1 MGRINSEIPR
11 HIAIIMDGNRRWA
24 RRRKLQIF
32 KGHEKVAE
40 EVIQE
45 LVDRCLEL
53 GISHL
58 TLWAFSTENW
68 KREKKEVEAILN
80 LLRDMLNKGEKA
92 FEGRDVRVNAI
103 GDLSRFPSD
112 IEDGMRRWMKE
123 SKDNQDLTVTFA
135 LNYGGHD
142 ELVRA
147 MRNLTADLKKQG
159 ELGVEKITADE
170 IEDHLDTSDLPKID
184 LIIRPGGEKR
194 LSGFMSWQSAY
205 AELYFTDILMP
216 DFGSEQLDKAL
227 QDYAE
232 RERRFGQ

>member
-1 MGRINSEIPR
+1 MKQSSSIPQ

-24 RRRKLQIF
+24 RRHKLQIF
-32 KGHEKVAE
+32 KGHEKVAK
-40 EVIQE
+40 EVIQD

-68 KREKKEVEAILN
+68 KRDEREVEAILD
-80 LLRDMLNKGEKA
+80 LLRDMFVKGKKA
-92 FEGRDVRVNAI
+92 LEGRDVRINTI
-103 GDLSRFPSD
+103 GDLSRFPAD
-112 IEDGMRRWMKE
+112 IRQGIRRWMDE
-123 SKDNQDLTVTFA
+123 SKDSRSLTVTFA

-147 MRNLTADLKKQG
+147 VRSLITDLKKQG
-159 ELGVEKITADE
+159 SLDAEQITADK
-170 IEDHLDTSDLPKID
+170 IESYLDSDNLPHPD

-194 LSGFMSWQSAY
+194 LSGFLSWQSAY

-216 DFGSEQLDKAL
+216 DFGSKQLDKAL
-227 QDYAE
+227 QDYAG
-232 RERRFGQ
+232 RERRFGR